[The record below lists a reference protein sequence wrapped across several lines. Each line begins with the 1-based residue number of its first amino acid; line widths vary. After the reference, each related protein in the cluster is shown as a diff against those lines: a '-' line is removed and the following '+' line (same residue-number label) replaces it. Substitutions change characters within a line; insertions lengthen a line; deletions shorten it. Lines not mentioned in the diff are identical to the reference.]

1 MQILQTT
8 LLTGPYD
15 WDPKLLP
22 KSEFE
27 ARLSRVRA
35 ALDAAGAEAV
45 LVHGHPGDY
54 GALAYLTNFVPK
66 LGLALALV
74 PRDGSIVLVVSG
86 TALMLT
92 QAKRL
97 TWIEDVRSVGSVPKL
112 VSSWAAEHGVKKLA
126 LWGAGAMAH
135 GLHGGIENALRPAVA
150 LVPADAP
157 LDAIRRRKS
166 PVELGLMR
174 EGSRIL
180 ARMTAVFTEA
190 ARGGKG
196 VRSAGLAAEHEA
208 IRLGAQ
214 DARTLASAHPGGM
227 PLPIDGAE
235 DRALDPLL
243 AALAVRHAGYWAEAL
258 VTIATRPGDAE
269 ARATAALSAMLRLA
283 RAGTTAAALQRAA
296 ADALAPLQPH
306 PYLRGAAGS
315 AIGLSLEEASLSGDA
330 ALDDGATYVLRAGAG
345 DALASAMI
353 AVTSN
358 GAEILGGGA

>member
-15 WDPKLLP
+15 WDAKLLP
-22 KSEFE
+22 QSEFE

-35 ALDAAGAEAV
+35 ALDAAGSQAL
-45 LVHGHPGDY
+45 LVHGQPGDY

-74 PRDGSIVLVVSG
+74 PREGGIVLVVSG

-97 TWIEDVRSVGSVPKL
+97 TWVEDVRSVGSVPKL
-112 VSSWAAEHGVKKLA
+112 VSSWAGEHGVKKLA
-126 LWGAGAMAH
+126 LWGADAMAH
-135 GLHGGIENALRPAVA
+135 GLFGGIESALRPAVE
-150 LVPADAP
+150 LAP
-157 LDAIRRRKS
+157 LDGPLDRVRRKKS

-174 EGSRIL
+174 EGARIL

-196 VRSAGLAAEHEA
+196 ARSAALAAEHEA

-214 DARTLASAHPGGM
+214 DARVLASVHAGGA

-243 AALAVRHAGYWAEAL
+243 AALAVRHAGYWAEGL
-258 VTIATRPGDAE
+258 VTVASRPSEAE
-269 ARATAALSAMLRLA
+269 ARAAAALAAMLRLA
-283 RAGTTAAALQRAA
+283 KPGVTAASLQRACA
-296 ADALAPLQPH
+296 EALAPLPPH

-315 AIGLSLEEASLSGDA
+315 AIGLSLEEAPLAGDA
-330 ALDDGATYVLRAGAG
+330 ALEEGATYVLRAGAG

-353 AVTSN
+353 AVTAG
-358 GAEILGGGA
+358 GAEVL